1 MRSASV
7 CVGRRSG
14 FVISGVVGISIVVF
28 LGSRGVD
35 AGVAVRTRNA
45 TRTGIDVDATTWP
58 WTTYTPY
65 PETVAPTT
73 NVTMQLQTKRV
84 KCYYFKTDPV
94 RTYCHVLGLKGSITA
109 LEANKECNEIS
120 MNLLSIKTTPQHRIC
135 TLMKVFKLDETKLWI
150 ADMTDTLPNSTLSRC
165 NLEVLDETVS
175 NVDRRCK
182 NCSIAVLCDAG
193 FYHSNGANCVTVQ
206 ENSRD
211 VEYCYHKEP
220 LGAYE
225 SELQCRNHSTDLMSE
240 AILRQHSLVNYVR
253 PIVRTD
259 LEFWVN
265 MRKEDVSEVSGVIA
279 FNTFDHDWN
288 HSCVTVWFGRDV
300 PWFFRRECEDT
311 FQIVCQDTNNK
322 WRNHSNGALLPHRG
336 HEKYP
341 QKNCFYHAS
350 HSWTFGYCVPEG
362 HKFTISEGMEFCKSR
377 SMELLRGS
385 TLRELFYV
393 SRHLEKHHHNNMDRY
408 LVWDS
413 DFRHHVFDET
423 RCKATSLHESE
434 SRTSFSK
441 ELSCS
446 TLRPYICR
454 RVKNVRSDGT
464 TDDPDD
470 DPRCDNV
477 QRSPGL
483 NVHAC
488 LNVAPLTYRESV
500 SKCSDLGLKLL
511 NQSLSNTHYDNLID
525 DLGFAVHYSEAVMYW
540 LLKNDSDKDKCA
552 ALLRN
557 GGTFILK
564 NYNCEAKLP
573 FVCVHDFGSGPESLY
588 CPAKKEYDA
597 LWPRTPRGLR
607 VVRSCARSDTAPEMR
622 TELWAPGR
630 PFAMGFKNVSDED
643 LESKSPFVE
652 LTTEYGMEDTL
663 LSQKPKMSR
672 TCEEDG
678 QWGLVNDTECVSR
691 SFKDTTYSIMSEG
704 NFSAMIDRLAGISN
718 GIKTH
723 SDLKYVA
730 TALEEIM
737 NARIET
743 IPKQELGN
751 KTRDMADSVVTAIN
765 GALAK
770 EKVWNG
776 VAQEE
781 RLITAFNMMN
791 VLETMVLQMLEYQP
805 ANDATSAFNLS
816 HKYLRV
822 EATKVTANRL
832 RKPVMLPS
840 NQSNNSLKLPPNF
853 LSGSHGNVS
862 ILFAEYTNV
871 YDILHPPH
879 EEDKTPS
886 RRLQTAVLTA
896 TVMLESKVVT
906 AIEGT
911 IDLTFKVTPGYRNP
925 TCVFLDRKAKWKN
938 DGCRVKSATTD
949 EVVCSCDHLTNFAV
963 LMSPKAA
970 LEDDT
975 GLHWITVLSCLV
987 SITCLALCIAVFSF
1001 YRHLKGI
1008 RNTIHRNLCVSL
1020 LIGEII
1026 LLLGLDKDSPFVKSP
1041 GVCTTVAL
1049 LLHFFFLSAFAWM
1062 ALEGCNIIVLLWKVF
1077 NQKRTYYERYYIAGY
1092 GIPLIIS
1099 CVTFGIRQKYYG
1111 KANVCWLPVEYGSRF
1126 SFIGPVAA
1134 VICLNMGALGLVLW
1148 KMSHVRA
1155 VVEKSTI
1162 EKVRNWVRGTVILL
1176 PILGLTWLLGFLMLG
1191 SDNLYRVGA
1200 YLFTVF
1206 NSLQG
1211 LGIFVC
1217 HVLMN
1222 KKTRDAIK
1230 RSIMNTGS
1238 MVKGSISSRS
1248 SRSGTSSSRTTWY
1261 PFTRSSTSS
1270 RAAPAPENPLPNNSK
1285 SQSSSSDTDTDANP
1299 CPELECWPGA
1309 RFKYDLKLGDYQR
1322 DNIAPDIPLDKSV
1335 LPRFR
1340 PSRQS
1345 EA

>member
-1 MRSASV
+1 
-7 CVGRRSG
+7 
-14 FVISGVVGISIVVF
+14 
-28 LGSRGVD
+28 
-35 AGVAVRTRNA
+35 
-45 TRTGIDVDATTWP
+45 
-58 WTTYTPY
+58 
-65 PETVAPTT
+65 
-73 NVTMQLQTKRV
+73 
-84 KCYYFKTDPV
+84 YFKTDPV

-150 ADMTDTLPNSTLSRC
+150 AD
-165 NLEVLDETVS
+165 
-175 NVDRRCK
+175 
-182 NCSIAVLCDAG
+182 I
-193 FYHSNGANCVTVQ
+193 
-206 ENSRD
+206 
-211 VEYCYHKEP
+211 
-220 LGAYE
+220 
-225 SELQCRNHSTDLMSE
+225 
-240 AILRQHSLVNYVR
+240 
-253 PIVRTD
+253 
-259 LEFWVN
+259 
-265 MRKEDVSEVSGVIA
+265 EVSGVIA

-322 WRNHSNGALLPHRG
+322 WI
-336 HEKYP
+336 
-341 QKNCFYHAS
+341 YHAS

-413 DFRHHVFDET
+413 DF
-423 RCKATSLHESE
+423 
-434 SRTSFSK
+434 
-441 ELSCS
+441 
-446 TLRPYICR
+446 R

-597 LWPRTPRGLR
+597 LWPRTPRGLH

-630 PFAMGFKNVSDED
+630 PFAMGFKN
-643 LESKSPFVE
+643 
-652 LTTEYGMEDTL
+652 
-663 LSQKPKMSR
+663 
-672 TCEEDG
+672 
-678 QWGLVNDTECVSR
+678 
-691 SFKDTTYSIMSEG
+691 SEG

-791 VLETMVLQMLEYQP
+791 VLETMVLQMLQYQP

-840 NQSNNSLKLPPNF
+840 NQSNNTLKLPPNF

-871 YDILHPPH
+871 YDILHPSH
-879 EEDKTPS
+879 E
-886 RRLQTAVLTA
+886 
-896 TVMLESKVVT
+896 
-906 AIEGT
+906 
-911 IDLTFKVTPGYRNP
+911 
-925 TCVFLDRKAKWKN
+925 KAKWKN

-1092 GIPLIIS
+1092 
-1099 CVTFGIRQKYYG
+1099 
-1111 KANVCWLPVEYGSRF
+1111 
-1126 SFIGPVAA
+1126 
-1134 VICLNMGALGLVLW
+1134 
-1148 KMSHVRA
+1148 
-1155 VVEKSTI
+1155 
-1162 EKVRNWVRGTVILL
+1162 
-1176 PILGLTWLLGFLMLG
+1176 
-1191 SDNLYRVGA
+1191 
-1200 YLFTVF
+1200 
-1206 NSLQG
+1206 
-1211 LGIFVC
+1211 
-1217 HVLMN
+1217 
-1222 KKTRDAIK
+1222 
-1230 RSIMNTGS
+1230 
-1238 MVKGSISSRS
+1238 
-1248 SRSGTSSSRTTWY
+1248 
-1261 PFTRSSTSS
+1261 
-1270 RAAPAPENPLPNNSK
+1270 
-1285 SQSSSSDTDTDANP
+1285 
-1299 CPELECWPGA
+1299 
-1309 RFKYDLKLGDYQR
+1309 
-1322 DNIAPDIPLDKSV
+1322 
-1335 LPRFR
+1335 
-1340 PSRQS
+1340 
-1345 EA
+1345 

>member
-14 FVISGVVGISIVVF
+14 FVISGVVVISILVF

-45 TRTGIDVDATTWP
+45 TRTGIDVDATTMP
-58 WTTYTPY
+58 RTSYTPY
-65 PETVAPTT
+65 PETQPPTT
-73 NVTMQLQTKRV
+73 MTMQLQTKRV

-109 LEANKECNEIS
+109 SEANKECNEIS

-150 ADMTDTLPNSTLSRC
+150 ADMSDTLPNSTLSRC

-206 ENSRD
+206 EDSRD

-225 SELQCRNHSTDLMSE
+225 SELQCRNHSTDLMNE
-240 AILRQHSLVNYVR
+240 TILRQHSLLNYVR

-413 DFRHHVFDET
+413 DFRQFTKDES
-423 RCKATSLHESE
+423 RCIATSLHESE
-434 SRTSFSK
+434 SRNSASK
-441 ELSCS
+441 ELGCT

-454 RVKNVRSDGT
+454 RVKNVRPDGT

-483 NVHAC
+483 NLHAC

-511 NQSLSNTHYDNLID
+511 NQSLSITHYENLTD
-525 DLGFAVHYSEAVMYW
+525 DLGLAVHYSEAVMYW

-573 FVCVHDFGSGPESLY
+573 FVCVHDFGNGPESLY

-597 LWPRTPRGLR
+597 LWPRTPRGLH
-607 VVRSCARSDTAPEMR
+607 VVRSCPRSVTA
-622 TELWAPGR
+622 
-630 PFAMGFKNVSDED
+630 
-643 LESKSPFVE
+643 
-652 LTTEYGMEDTL
+652 
-663 LSQKPKMSR
+663 KMSR
-672 TCEEDG
+672 TCKEDG
-678 QWGLVNDTECVSR
+678 QWGLVNDTECVSS
-691 SFKDTTYSIMSEG
+691 SFKNTTESIMSEDS
-704 NFSAMIDRLAGISN
+704 FSAMIKQLANISS

-723 SDLKYVA
+723 SDLKSVA
-730 TALEEIM
+730 TALDEIVK
-737 NARIET
+737 AKIES
-743 IPKQELGN
+743 IPQHERGN
-751 KTRDMADSVVTAIN
+751 KTRDIADSVVTAIN
-765 GALAK
+765 GAMAK
-770 EKVWNG
+770 ETIWNA

-781 RLITAFNMMN
+781 RLITAFGMMN
-791 VLETMVLQMLEYQP
+791 VLETVVLQMLEYQP
-805 ANDATSAFNLS
+805 ANDATSAFNIS
-816 HKYLRV
+816 NKYLRV

-840 NQSNNSLKLPPNF
+840 NQSNNSLKLPANF
-853 LSGSHGNVS
+853 LSGNHGNVS

-871 YDILHPPH
+871 YDILHPLH
-879 EEDKTPS
+879 EEEKSPS

-896 TVMLESKVVT
+896 TVMLEGKVVT
-906 AIEGT
+906 AIEGP
-911 IDLTFKVTPGYRNP
+911 IDLTFKVTPAYRNP
-925 TCVFLDRKAKWKN
+925 TCVFLNKDAEWKN
-938 DGCRVKSATTD
+938 DGCRVKSATID

-970 LEDDT
+970 LEDDRE
-975 GLHWITVLSCLV
+975 LHWITVISCLV
-987 SITCLALCIAVFSF
+987 SIACLALCIAVFSI

-1111 KANVCWLPVEYGSRF
+1111 KGNVCWLPVEYGARF

-1134 VICLNMGALGLVLW
+1134 VICLNFGALGLVLW
-1148 KMSHVRA
+1148 KMSHVKA

-1162 EKVRNWVRGTVILL
+1162 EKVRNWVRGTLILL

-1191 SDNLYRVGA
+1191 SDKLYEVGA

-1270 RAAPAPENPLPNNSK
+1270 RAAPAPENPSPNNSK
-1285 SQSSSSDTDTDANP
+1285 SPSSSSDTDTDANP

-1309 RFKYDLKLGDYQR
+1309 RFKYDLKLGEYQG
-1322 DNIAPDIPLDKSV
+1322 DKIAPDIPLDKTV